1 MNPTFFG
8 PSERQLYGV
17 YHPPRAAP
25 RDVGVVLCYPAP
37 QEYMRTHW
45 AMRRLASLLSQR
57 GFHVLRFDYSCT
69 GDSAG
74 ESHEAGLADWRR
86 DISLAAAE
94 LRDMSGVNHV
104 SVVGL
109 RLGATLA
116 AQATADGLVVRDLV
130 LWEPVVTGGEYVE
143 SLVAVGIRK
152 FARLLYH
159 DRAASDELVGFP
171 FPAKLAE
178 DTRAVDL
185 LAGQPKA
192 KRTILVTSAQ
202 RPEHV
207 QLLERLTTAGLAA
220 KRAEVR
226 DETGGAMP
234 EATLL
239 STAALQTIVRSLEE
253 S

>member
-1 MNPTFFG
+1 
-8 PSERQLYGV
+8 
-17 YHPPRAAP
+17 
-25 RDVGVVLCYPAP
+25 
-37 QEYMRTHW
+37 
-45 AMRRLASLLSQR
+45 MRRLASLLSQR

-74 ESHEAGLADWRR
+74 ESHDAALADWRR
-86 DISLAAAE
+86 DIGLAAAE
-94 LRDMSGVNHV
+94 LKDMSGVNHV

-116 AQATADGLVVRDLV
+116 AQATSEGLVVRDLV
-130 LWEPVVTGGEYVE
+130 LWEPVVKGDAYVE
-143 SLVAVGIRK
+143 SLSAVGIRR

-159 DRAASDELVGFP
+159 ARAAADELVGFS
-171 FPAKLAE
+171 FPEKLASE
-178 DTRAVDL
+178 TRGVDM

-192 KRTILVTSAQ
+192 KRTILVTSEE
-202 RPEHV
+202 RPEHA
-207 QLLERLTTAGLAA
+207 QLIERLTGVGLAA

-226 DETGGAMP
+226 DETRGSMP

-253 S
+253 P

>member
-1 MNPTFFG
+1 MC
-8 PSERQLYGV
+8 S
-17 YHPPRAAP
+17 
-25 RDVGVVLCYPAP
+25 PAP

-74 ESHEAGLADWRR
+74 ESRDAALADWRR
-86 DISLAAAE
+86 DIGLATAE
-94 LRDMSGVNHV
+94 LKDMSGVNHV

-116 AQATADGLVVRDLV
+116 AQATAEGVVVRDLV
-130 LWEPVVTGGEYVE
+130 LWEPVVKGDEYVE
-143 SLVAVGIRK
+143 GLMAVGTRK

-159 DRAASDELVGFP
+159 ARAAADELVGFP
-171 FPAKLAE
+171 FPEKLAR
-178 DTRAVDL
+178 DTRAVDM

-192 KRTILVTSAQ
+192 KRTVLVASEE
-202 RPEHV
+202 RPEHA
-207 QLLERLTTAGLAA
+207 QLIERLTAAGLAA

-226 DETGGAMP
+226 DEASGSMP

-253 S
+253 P